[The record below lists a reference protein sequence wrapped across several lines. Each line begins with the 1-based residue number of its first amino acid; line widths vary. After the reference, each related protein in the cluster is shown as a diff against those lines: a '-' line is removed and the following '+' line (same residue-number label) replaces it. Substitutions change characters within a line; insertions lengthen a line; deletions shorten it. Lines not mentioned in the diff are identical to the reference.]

1 MIAGNGLVQALKN
14 RLAGLLF
21 FVVGFALGWAGLWRP
36 LEAAYAGAAR
46 VDWDYHAVGLAPLAT
61 VFGLYLALT
70 GDREPYRDA
79 ERGTL
84 TSLGKVLMAVMAL
97 SAFATFVAFKMTLAS
112 LGYD

>member
-1 MIAGNGLVQALKN
+1 MRILKY

-21 FVVGFALGWAGLWRP
+21 LAVGLTLGWAGLWRP

-46 VDWDYHAVGLAPLAT
+46 VNWDYHAVALAPLAT

-70 GDREPYRDA
+70 GDRDPYRDA
-79 ERGTL
+79 EKGTL
-84 TSLGKVLMAVMAL
+84 TSLGKVLMAVMAV
-97 SAFATFVAFKMTLAS
+97 SAFATFLAFKMTLLS

>member
-1 MIAGNGLVQALKN
+1 MQVLKY

-21 FVVGFALGWAGLWRP
+21 LSVGLGLGWAGLWRP

-46 VDWDYHAVGLAPLAT
+46 VDWDYHAIALAPLTT

-70 GDREPYRDA
+70 GDRDPYRDV
-79 ERGTL
+79 EKGTL
-84 TSLGKVLMAVMAL
+84 TSLGKVLLTVMAL
-97 SAFATFVAFKMTLAS
+97 STFATFIAFKMTLVS